1 MKNRFFTHNEVQGYT
16 IRFSDIYLNRSI
28 YKKTSKFDLG
38 QTSTKLALKKEI
50 HIENGDGQ
58 LETITVPNGMHQMMI
73 QGANGEHQV
82 LQVLSLKDATSLTKA
97 MAAMS
102 EVKSDDHTIKGL
114 LFLINRF
121 LFIKYC
127 HV

>member
-28 YKKTSKFDLG
+28 YKKTSK
-38 QTSTKLALKKEI
+38 
-50 HIENGDGQ
+50 IENGDGQ